1 VEPRNPLPLERFNH
15 NKRKSKLM
23 MIRSF
28 IAIDFPEET
37 RKALEDIQKELKQ
50 CGAGVRWVKP
60 SSIHLTLKFLGNI
73 HPTQAEDI
81 ALAVAEEIRDH
92 PPITLRA
99 AGLGAFPSRRKPRVI
114 WIGMEGEVQRLTRIQ
129 ARVENALEPLGFVRE
144 KRPFQPHLT
153 IGRVKD
159 RRKLQ
164 APIDAMAELKIPEF
178 DSFDVTEII
187 LYKSDL
193 RPTGAIYTKLHRMSL
208 AASASV

>member
-1 VEPRNPLPLERFNH
+1 MVA
-15 NKRKSKLM
+15 

-28 IAIDFPEET
+28 IAIDLHDAT
-37 RKALEDIQKELKQ
+37 RQGLAAVQEQLRQSR
-50 CGAGVRWVKP
+50 AGVRWVKP

-73 HPTQAEDI
+73 QAVQMEDI
-81 ALAVAEEIRDH
+81 ALAVAQEIRDH
-92 PPITLRA
+92 PPITLGA

-144 KRPFQPHLT
+144 KRPFRPHLT

-159 RRKLQ
+159 RRRLQ
-164 APIDAMAELKIPEF
+164 SLIDVMAELKIPEF

>member
-1 VEPRNPLPLERFNH
+1 
-15 NKRKSKLM
+15 

-50 CGAGVRWVKP
+50 CRAGVRWVKP

-73 HPTQAEDI
+73 QAAQVEDI
-81 ALAVAEEIRDH
+81 ALAVAQEVRDQ
-92 PPITLRA
+92 PPITLGA

-129 ARVENALEPLGFVRE
+129 SRVENALEPLSFVRE
-144 KRPFQPHLT
+144 KRPFRPHLT

-159 RRKLQ
+159 RRRLQ
-164 APIDAMAELKIPEF
+164 ALIDAMAELKIPEF

>member
-1 VEPRNPLPLERFNH
+1 
-15 NKRKSKLM
+15 M

-37 RKALEDIQKELKQ
+37 RKALEDIQKELKR
-50 CGAGVRWVKP
+50 CGAGVRWVRP

-73 HPTQAEDI
+73 HPAQVEGI
-81 ALAVAEEIRDH
+81 ALAVAEEIRDQ
-92 PPITLRA
+92 PPITLRP

-114 WIGMEGEVQRLTRIQ
+114 WIGMEGEVQRLNGIQ

-144 KRPFQPHLT
+144 KKGLRPHLT

-159 RRKLQ
+159 RRRLQ
-164 APIDAMAELKIPEF
+164 ALIDAIATLDMPQF
-178 DSFDVTEII
+178 NSFDADEII

-193 RPTGAIYTKLHRMSL
+193 RPTGAIYTKLHRMPL
-208 AASASV
+208 AAPASP

>member
-1 VEPRNPLPLERFNH
+1 
-15 NKRKSKLM
+15 M

-37 RKALEDIQKELKQ
+37 RTALEDVQERLKQ
-50 CGAGVRWVKP
+50 SGAGVRWVKP
-60 SSIHLTLKFLGNI
+60 GSIHLTLKFLGNI
-73 HPTQAEDI
+73 HPDQVEDI
-81 ALAVAEEIRDH
+81 ALAVAQEIRDD
-92 PPITLRA
+92 PPITLGA

-159 RRKLQ
+159 RRRLQ
-164 APIDAMAELKIPEF
+164 ALIDAMATLDMEPF
-178 DSFDVTEII
+178 NSFDADEII

-193 RPTGAIYTKLHRMSL
+193 RPTGAIYTKLHRMPL
-208 AASASV
+208 AAPASP

>member
-1 VEPRNPLPLERFNH
+1 
-15 NKRKSKLM
+15 M

-60 SSIHLTLKFLGNI
+60 GSIHLTLKFLGNI
-73 HPTQAEDI
+73 HLAQVEDI
-81 ALAVAEEIRDH
+81 ALAVAQEVRDQ
-92 PPITLRA
+92 PPITLGA
-99 AGLGAFPSRRKPRVI
+99 AGLGAFPSRKKPRVI
-114 WIGMEGEVQRLTRIQ
+114 WIGMEGEVQRLSRIQ

-144 KRPFQPHLT
+144 KRVFQPHLT

-159 RRKLQ
+159 RRRLQ
-164 APIDAMAELKIPEF
+164 ALIDAMATLDMEPF
-178 DSFDVTEII
+178 NSFDADEII

-193 RPTGAIYTKLHRMSL
+193 RPTGAIYTKLHRMPL
-208 AASASV
+208 AAPASP

>member
-1 VEPRNPLPLERFNH
+1 
-15 NKRKSKLM
+15 

-37 RKALEDIQKELKQ
+37 RKALEDIQKELKR

-60 SSIHLTLKFLGNI
+60 GSIHLTLKFLGNI
-73 HPTQAEDI
+73 QAAQVEDI
-81 ALAVAEEIRDH
+81 ALAVAQEIRDQ
-92 PPITLRA
+92 PPITLGA
-99 AGLGAFPSRRKPRVI
+99 AGLGAFPSLRKPRVI

-144 KRPFQPHLT
+144 KRPFRPHLT

-159 RRKLQ
+159 HRRLQ
-164 APIDAMAELKIPEF
+164 ALIDAMATLDMEPF
-178 DSFDVTEII
+178 NSFDADEII

-193 RPTGAIYTKLHRMSL
+193 RPTGAIYTKLHRMPL
-208 AASASV
+208 AAPASP

>member
-1 VEPRNPLPLERFNH
+1 
-15 NKRKSKLM
+15 M

-37 RKALEDIQKELKQ
+37 RKALEDVQEKLKQ
-50 CGAGVRWVKP
+50 SGAGVRWVKP
-60 SSIHLTLKFLGNI
+60 GSIHLTLKFLGNI
-73 HPTQAEDI
+73 HPAQVEDI
-81 ALAVAEEIRDH
+81 ALAVAQEIRDQ
-92 PPITLRA
+92 PPITLGA
-99 AGLGAFPSRRKPRVI
+99 AGLGAFPSPRKPRVI

-144 KRPFQPHLT
+144 KRPFRPHLT

-164 APIDAMAELKIPEF
+164 ALIDAMAELKIPEF

>member
-1 VEPRNPLPLERFNH
+1 
-15 NKRKSKLM
+15 M

-73 HPTQAEDI
+73 HPAQVEDI
-81 ALAVAEEIRDH
+81 ARAVAQEVRDE
-92 PPITLRA
+92 PPITLGA
-99 AGLGAFPSRRKPRVI
+99 AGLGTFPSRRKPRVI
-114 WIGMEGEVQRLTRIQ
+114 WIGMEGEVRRLTRIQ
-129 ARVENALEPLGFVRE
+129 SRVENALEPLGFVRE
-144 KRPFQPHLT
+144 KRPFRPHLT

-159 RRKLQ
+159 HRRLQ
-164 APIDAMAELKIPEF
+164 ALIDAMTALELPEF

-193 RPTGAIYTKLHRMSL
+193 RPTGAIYTKLHRIPL
-208 AASASV
+208 AASASK

>member
-1 VEPRNPLPLERFNH
+1 
-15 NKRKSKLM
+15 M

-37 RKALEDIQKELKQ
+37 RKALEDVQKELKQ

-73 HPTQAEDI
+73 QAAQVEDI
-81 ALAVAEEIRDH
+81 ALAVAQEIRNQ
-92 PPITLRA
+92 PPITLRP

-159 RRKLQ
+159 RRRLQ
-164 APIDAMAELKIPEF
+164 ALIDAMVTLDMPPF
-178 DSFDVTEII
+178 NSFDADEII

-193 RPTGAIYTKLHRMSL
+193 RPTGAIYTKLHRMPL
-208 AASASV
+208 AAPASP

>member
-1 VEPRNPLPLERFNH
+1 
-15 NKRKSKLM
+15 

-28 IAIDFPEET
+28 IAIDLPDAT
-37 RKALEDIQKELKQ
+37 RQGLAAVQEQLRQSR
-50 CGAGVRWVKP
+50 AGVRWVKP

-73 HPTQAEDI
+73 QAAQVEDI
-81 ALAVAEEIRDH
+81 ARAVAHEVRDQ
-92 PPITLRA
+92 PPITLGA
-99 AGLGAFPSRRKPRVI
+99 AGLGAFPSRRKPRVL

-129 ARVENALEPLGFVRE
+129 SRVENALELLGFARE
-144 KRPFQPHLT
+144 KRPFRPHLT

-159 RRKLQ
+159 RRRLQ
-164 APIDAMAELKIPEF
+164 SLIDAMAELKIPEF

-193 RPTGAIYTKLHRMSL
+193 RPTGAIYTKLHRMPL